1 MLSRFSLIRS
11 MNALSLKATMHVAA
25 RGLSTSAEEVALPS
39 LDDAI
44 ENFRTVKTMKKE
56 IRVSPRKLTLLAQ
69 QIRGLPAEEALVQ
82 MQYSPKRKA
91 AIVKKTVQNA
101 INLAD
106 INYGIEPSNLKIAE
120 AFVNKGLFLK
130 RLKIMGRG
138 RAGIKHRPHSH
149 LTIVL
154 KEFDPASEPIS
165 KTKARKLALRTK
177 AEPVETVEKAE

>member
-1 MLSRFSLIRS
+1 MLSRLSLVRS
-11 MNALSLKATMHVAA
+11 MAALSLKAPMMPTLRAMSTAA
-25 RGLSTSAEEVALPS
+25 EDIALPS
-39 LDDAI
+39 LEDAAD
-44 ENFRTVKTMKKE
+44 NFRTVRTMKKE

-69 QIRGLPAEEALVQ
+69 QIRGLPAEEALTQ
-82 MQYSPKRKA
+82 MHFSPKRKA

-106 INYGIEPSNLKIAE
+106 INFGIEPSNLKVAE

-138 RAGIKHRPHSH
+138 RSGIKHRPHSH

-154 KEFDPASEPIS
+154 EEFDPASKPIS
-165 KTKARKLALRTK
+165 KTKARKLALK
-177 AEPVETVEKAE
+177 AQATAPVETAAE

>member
-1 MLSRFSLIRS
+1 MLSRLSFSLA
-11 MNALSLKATMHVAA
+11 ALSLKTPAA
-25 RGLSTSAEEVALPS
+25 SCMGVRALSTAAEDIALPS
-39 LDDAI
+39 LEDAT
-44 ENFRTVKTMKKE
+44 EHFRTVRTMKKE
-56 IRVSPRKLTLLAQ
+56 IRVSPRKLSLLAQ
-69 QIRGLPAEEALVQ
+69 QIRGLPVEEALTQ
-82 MQYSPKRKA
+82 MTFSPKRKA

-106 INYGIEPSNLKIAE
+106 INYGIEPTNLKVAE

-154 KEFDPASEPIS
+154 KEFEPAAVPIS
-165 KTKARKLALRTK
+165 KTKARKLAQRAQATQPVAN
-177 AEPVETVEKAE
+177 AE